1 MGTALE
7 MPLNITS
14 SIFAEICGVV
24 GFAHQEPLIMIRKPA
39 SDSSLTD
46 LSKNWPR
53 ARSFLPIVRRELI
66 NLTICA
72 FVLFLAGASRVQFVF
87 LAALCI
93 GSCLAALGSQDRQDA
108 GRKRRTATNDHLL
121 ACLAT
126 ALFLVQWCY
135 VAIVALGDVFASHT
149 VILRSIGSS

>member
-1 MGTALE
+1 MLE

-39 SDSSLTD
+39 SDSSSTHVL
-46 LSKNWPR
+46 KNWSR
-53 ARSFLPIVRRELI
+53 ARSSLPIVRRELI
-66 NLTICA
+66 NLTACA
-72 FVLFLAGASRVQFVF
+72 FVLFLAGASCVQFAV
-87 LAALCI
+87 LTALCI
-93 GSCLAALGSQDRQDA
+93 SSCLAALGSWDRRGT
-108 GRKRRTATNDHLL
+108 GRRRRAVTNDYIL

-126 ALFLVQWCY
+126 TLFLVQWCY

-149 VILRSIGSS
+149 VILRSVGSS